1 MLRWDDR
8 GRGLIPVA
16 AACEIH
22 EGGLCVFVGMT
33 GGRGVI
39 PVAAACEIH
48 EGGFREFV
56 GAISIAGVYNYLRRQ
71 INSWSKRNNPKFPLK
86 EK

>member
-1 MLRWDDR
+1 ME
-8 GRGLIPVA
+8 V
-16 AACEIH
+16 
-22 EGGLCVFVGMT
+22 
-33 GGRGVI
+33 
-39 PVAAACEIH
+39 EIH